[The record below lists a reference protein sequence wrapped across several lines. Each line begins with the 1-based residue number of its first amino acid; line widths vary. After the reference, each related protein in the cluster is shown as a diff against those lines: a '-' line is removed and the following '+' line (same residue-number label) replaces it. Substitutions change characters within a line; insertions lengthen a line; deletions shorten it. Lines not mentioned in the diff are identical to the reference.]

1 MFSKAKIKRKWL
13 NIGTVPMFKM
23 HHVGTDPTFKMHLI
37 GTVPTFKKLNIG
49 ILTKYLTEE
58 GRAEGLTDG

>member
-1 MFSKAKIKRKWL
+1 MNDWLSYSFRRFLGL

-37 GTVPTFKKLNIG
+37 GTVLTFKKLNMG
-49 ILTKYLTEE
+49 TLKYINKFSSKLK
-58 GRAEGLTDG
+58 